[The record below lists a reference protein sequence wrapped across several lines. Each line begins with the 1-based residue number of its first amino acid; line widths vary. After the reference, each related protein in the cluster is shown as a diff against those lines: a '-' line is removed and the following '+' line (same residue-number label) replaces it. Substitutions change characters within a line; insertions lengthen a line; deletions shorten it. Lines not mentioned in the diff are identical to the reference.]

1 MEICSSKEEEVKVKV
16 RVRVVVG
23 IYSSMEGT
31 MV

>member
-1 MEICSSKEEEVKVKV
+1 MEICSSKEEEVKV
-16 RVRVVVG
+16 RVRVVMG